1 MNLVQIIKMIYL
13 KNKVKG
19 FIFTKQTI
27 IYLCSYNNNRKFFM
41 LNIIIFG
48 APGSGK
54 GTQSEKLTEKYNL
67 THISTGEV
75 LRDKI
80 ERQTELGKLANK
92 YMSKGQLVPDNLVID
107 MLHEFI
113 TSNTESKGYVL
124 DGFPRTLPQGEAMD
138 KILEEQNESINVVLW
153 LDVDDDELIGRLVNR
168 GKDSG
173 RDDDTLETI
182 KSRLAVYYRE
192 TEPLKEFYSKQGKLA
207 QIDGMGTVGE
217 IFARIEKV
225 VDNLSY

>member
-1 MNLVQIIKMIYL
+1 
-13 KNKVKG
+13 
-19 FIFTKQTI
+19 
-27 IYLCSYNNNRKFFM
+27 M

-54 GTQSEKLTEKYNL
+54 GTQGENLTKRYNL

-80 ERQTELGKLANK
+80 ERQTELGILADT

-107 MLHEFI
+107 MLSEFI
-113 TSNTESKGYVL
+113 ANNSESKGYIL

-153 LDVDDDELIGRLVNR
+153 LDVDDDELIARLLKR

-173 RDDDTLETI
+173 REDDTFDTI
-182 KSRLAVYYRE
+182 KSRLAVYYRK
-192 TEPLKEFYSKQGKLA
+192 TEPLKDFYSKQGKLA
-207 QIDGMGTVGE
+207 QIDGTGTVDE
-217 IFARIEKV
+217 IFSRIEEV
-225 VDNLSY
+225 VDNLNY

>member
-1 MNLVQIIKMIYL
+1 
-13 KNKVKG
+13 
-19 FIFTKQTI
+19 
-27 IYLCSYNNNRKFFM
+27 M

-54 GTQSEKLTEKYNL
+54 GTQSEKLTERYNL

-80 ERQTELGKLANK
+80 ERQTELGILADT

-107 MLHEFI
+107 MLREFI
-113 TSNTESKGYVL
+113 ANNSESKGYIL

-153 LDVDDDELIGRLVNR
+153 LDVDDDELIARLLKR

-173 RDDDTLETI
+173 RDDDTFDTI
-182 KSRLAVYYRE
+182 KSRLEVYYRK
-192 TEPLKEFYSKQGKLA
+192 TEPLKDFYSKQGKLV
-207 QIDGMGTVGE
+207 QIDGTGTVDE
-217 IFARIEKV
+217 IFSRIEEV
-225 VDNLSY
+225 VDNLNY

>member
-1 MNLVQIIKMIYL
+1 
-13 KNKVKG
+13 
-19 FIFTKQTI
+19 
-27 IYLCSYNNNRKFFM
+27 M

-54 GTQSEKLTEKYNL
+54 GTQSEKLTERYSL

-80 ERQTELGKLANK
+80 ERQTELGILADT

-107 MLHEFI
+107 MLSEFI
-113 TSNTESKGYVL
+113 ANNSESKGYIL

-153 LDVDDDELIGRLVNR
+153 LDVDDDELIARLLKR

-173 RDDDTLETI
+173 RDDDTFDTI
-182 KSRLAVYYRE
+182 KSRLEVYYRK
-192 TEPLKEFYSKQGKLA
+192 TEPLKDFYSKQGKLV
-207 QIDGMGTVGE
+207 QIDGTGTVDE
-217 IFARIEKV
+217 IFSRIEEV
-225 VDNLSY
+225 VDNLNY

>member
-1 MNLVQIIKMIYL
+1 
-13 KNKVKG
+13 
-19 FIFTKQTI
+19 
-27 IYLCSYNNNRKFFM
+27 
-41 LNIIIFG
+41 
-48 APGSGK
+48 
-54 GTQSEKLTEKYNL
+54 
-67 THISTGEV
+67 
-75 LRDKI
+75 
-80 ERQTELGKLANK
+80 
-92 YMSKGQLVPDNLVID
+92 
-107 MLHEFI
+107 
-113 TSNTESKGYVL
+113 
-124 DGFPRTLPQGEAMD
+124 MD

-207 QIDGMGTVGE
+207 QIDGMGTVDE

>member
-1 MNLVQIIKMIYL
+1 
-13 KNKVKG
+13 
-19 FIFTKQTI
+19 
-27 IYLCSYNNNRKFFM
+27 
-41 LNIIIFG
+41 
-48 APGSGK
+48 
-54 GTQSEKLTEKYNL
+54 
-67 THISTGEV
+67 
-75 LRDKI
+75 
-80 ERQTELGKLANK
+80 
-92 YMSKGQLVPDNLVID
+92 MSKGQLVPDNLVID

-207 QIDGMGTVGE
+207 QIDGMGTVDE